1 MKNKNDLKQV
11 VRFQGEFD
19 ISSIKKTLDKLQS
32 EINVSSVGKT
42 LAANMQA
49 QLNSIIAKAD
59 KLQTILGQ
67 GFTNTS
73 DITKSKAQFQELRVQ
88 MELLTKQYQKI
99 NLSRQNMAASN
110 LRGEDVKEFNRLK
123 TEITAA
129 NNELKKFA

>member
-99 NLSRQNMAASN
+99 GA
-110 LRGEDVKEFNRLK
+110 
-123 TEITAA
+123 
-129 NNELKKFA
+129 